1 MREYQKGQVLLI
13 LILVMVVA
21 LTVGLSIATQT
32 ITHLRTANEEE
43 SSERAFAAAEAG
55 IERAMVSNVTT
66 NGSFSNSSSYQT
78 VVQSLSGT
86 EFLLNNGQVVSKD
99 EPVDL
104 WLSTYPTY
112 ASPRTG
118 NVTIY
123 WGMSSDVCAN
133 AEANNTLPALSI
145 TLLTGTSANPRMSQY
160 ALEPCGP
167 RRTNNFEA
175 VNPAGGTIS
184 GKTFIYRRTI
194 SITSGLL
201 MRIIPLYAPG
211 IIGVRGCDGA
221 NTNCSVLPT
230 QGTVIEST
238 GISDKTQRKIVS
250 FRGYPKLPVELF
262 PYVLFSPK

>member
-1 MREYQKGQVLLI
+1 
-13 LILVMVVA
+13 MVVA

-55 IERAMVSNVTT
+55 IERALVSNTT
-66 NGSFSNSSSYQT
+66 STGAFDNSASYQT
-78 VVQSLSGT
+78 VVQSLAGT
-86 EFLLNNGQVVSKD
+86 EFLLNNGQVISKD
-99 EPVDL
+99 EPVDV
-104 WLSTYPTY
+104 WLSTYPSY
-112 ASPRTG
+112 AGPRTG

-123 WGMSSDVCAN
+123 WGMASDACAN
-133 AEANNTLPALSI
+133 AETNNTLPALSV
-145 TLLTGTSANPRMSQY
+145 TLLSGTRANPRMSHY
-160 ALEPCGP
+160 AFEPCAA
-167 RRTNNFEA
+167 RRGNNNFEA
-175 VNPAGGTIS
+175 IGAAGGAVS

-194 SITSGLL
+194 NVTSGLL

-211 IIGVRGCDGA
+211 IIGIRGCDGA
-221 NTNCSVLPT
+221 GANCSVLPA

-238 GISDKTQRKIVS
+238 GVSDKTQRKIVS